1 MANSVK
7 LNITGMTCVNCA
19 NAIEKSTKKLDGV
32 ISSKVS
38 FAESSAVFEIDDNSR
53 LETIK
58 SKIKKLGYGIVANYD
73 ELEAVKQKEVLNLK
87 NKLIIAAIFS
97 TVTMALEMT
106 GQDNFFKSLF
116 LLLLTSIV
124 IFYCG
129 VGFYK
134 HAISSLKNR
143 NYDMNVL
150 IFLGTL
156 MAYLYSIFTFIIPEA
171 IPQNMRYLYFSGAS
185 MIITFVLLGKFLEER
200 SKIKAGNY
208 LKTLMDLSP
217 KTALILTKDGSSVSI
232 PTSELKIGDIVV
244 VKNGYNIPCDGIIV
258 SGGAEIDTGALTGES
273 LPVYKSVRDNVN
285 AGTLNTNGYINIK
298 VTKRDSDSLLSQILN
313 LLANASSQ
321 KMPISRLADRV
332 ANIFVPSV
340 ISISIATFLIWTM
353 LDTPTRGILAAI
365 SVLIIS
371 CPCALGLA
379 TPIAIISGISVGA
392 KNGILIKNPEVM
404 EVMKDIKYAVFDKT
418 GTLTK
423 GEISVINTNLNS
435 DDLKIAINAEAL
447 SEHPISKAIV
457 RYDPDKVDKSL
468 SFEFKNIPGMGIDAN
483 NGEILIG
490 NIKLLNSFDIDI
502 SSEHLNEINK
512 ILDSGFGI
520 VLVAINKQYKGYI
533 TLSDTIK
540 DDAKQ
545 SIKEIKDLGI
555 IPVMLTGDNEKT
567 ALVVAKELEI
577 DKVMAGVLPDGKFE
591 IINSLKQ
598 DGSKVIFIGDGIN
611 DAPPLKA
618 ADIGIAMSSG
628 SDIAKDV
635 GDTIL
640 IKNDLKS
647 VLFSINL
654 ATNTMKV
661 IKENL
666 AWASI
671 YNILCIPVA
680 AGVLY
685 PFFGLLLTPMYA
697 ALAMSISSVSVVLNS
712 LRLRIMKF

>member
-1 MANSVK
+1 
-7 LNITGMTCVNCA
+7 MTCVNCA

-38 FAESSAVFEIDDNSR
+38 FAESSAIFEIDDNSR

-58 SKIKKLGYGIVANYD
+58 SKIKKLGYGIAANYD
-73 ELEAVKQKEVLNLK
+73 ELEVAKQKEVLNLK

-129 VGFYK
+129 VSFYK

-156 MAYLYSIFTFIIPEA
+156 MAYLYSIVTFIAPEI

-208 LKTLMDLSP
+208 LKALMDLSP

-244 VKNGYNIPCDGIIV
+244 VKNGYNIPCDGTIV

-273 LPVYKSVRDNVN
+273 LPVYKSVGDSVN

-298 VTKRDSDSLLSQILN
+298 VTKRDSDSLLSQILD
-313 LLANASSQ
+313 LLSNASSQ

-423 GEISVINTNLNS
+423 GEISVVNTNLNN

-457 RYDPDKVDKSL
+457 RYAPDEIDKSL
-468 SFEFKNIPGMGIDAN
+468 SFKFKNIPGMGIDAN
-483 NGEILIG
+483 DGEILIG

-502 SSEHLNEINK
+502 SSEHLNEINN

-520 VLVAINKQYKGYI
+520 VLVAINRQYKGYI

-577 DKVMAGVLPDGKFE
+577 DKVIAGVLPDGKFE
-591 IINSLKQ
+591 IINSLKK

-635 GDTIL
+635 GDIIL

-680 AGVLY
+680 AGILY

-712 LRLRIMKF
+712 LRLRIMKL

>member
-1 MANSVK
+1 
-7 LNITGMTCVNCA
+7 MTCVNCA

-38 FAESSAVFEIDDNSR
+38 FAESSAIFEIDDNSR

-58 SKIKKLGYGIVANYD
+58 SKIKKLGYGIAANYD
-73 ELEAVKQKEVLNLK
+73 ELEVAKQKEVLNLK

-129 VGFYK
+129 VSFYK

-156 MAYLYSIFTFIIPEA
+156 MAYLYSIVTFIAPEI

-208 LKTLMDLSP
+208 LKALMDLSP

-244 VKNGYNIPCDGIIV
+244 VKNGYNIPCDGTIV

-273 LPVYKSVRDNVN
+273 LPVYKSVGDSVN

-298 VTKRDSDSLLSQILN
+298 VTKRDSDSLLSQILD
-313 LLANASSQ
+313 LLSNASSQ

-423 GEISVINTNLNS
+423 GEISVVNTNLNN

-457 RYDPDKVDKSL
+457 RYAPDEIDKSL
-468 SFEFKNIPGMGIDAN
+468 SFKFKNIPGMGIDAN
-483 NGEILIG
+483 DGEILIG

-502 SSEHLNEINK
+502 SSEHLNEINN

-520 VLVAINKQYKGYI
+520 VLVAINRQYKGYI

-577 DKVMAGVLPDGKFE
+577 DKVIAGVLPDGKFE
-591 IINSLKQ
+591 IINSLKN

-635 GDTIL
+635 GDIIL

-680 AGVLY
+680 AGILY

>member
-1 MANSVK
+1 
-7 LNITGMTCVNCA
+7 
-19 NAIEKSTKKLDGV
+19 
-32 ISSKVS
+32 
-38 FAESSAVFEIDDNSR
+38 
-53 LETIK
+53 
-58 SKIKKLGYGIVANYD
+58 
-73 ELEAVKQKEVLNLK
+73 
-87 NKLIIAAIFS
+87 
-97 TVTMALEMT
+97 
-106 GQDNFFKSLF
+106 
-116 LLLLTSIV
+116 
-124 IFYCG
+124 
-129 VGFYK
+129 
-134 HAISSLKNR
+134 
-143 NYDMNVL
+143 
-150 IFLGTL
+150 
-156 MAYLYSIFTFIIPEA
+156 
-171 IPQNMRYLYFSGAS
+171 
-185 MIITFVLLGKFLEER
+185 
-200 SKIKAGNY
+200 
-208 LKTLMDLSP
+208 
-217 KTALILTKDGSSVSI
+217 
-232 PTSELKIGDIVV
+232 
-244 VKNGYNIPCDGIIV
+244 
-258 SGGAEIDTGALTGES
+258 
-273 LPVYKSVRDNVN
+273 
-285 AGTLNTNGYINIK
+285 
-298 VTKRDSDSLLSQILN
+298 
-313 LLANASSQ
+313 
-321 KMPISRLADRV
+321 
-332 ANIFVPSV
+332 
-340 ISISIATFLIWTM
+340 
-353 LDTPTRGILAAI
+353 
-365 SVLIIS
+365 
-371 CPCALGLA
+371 
-379 TPIAIISGISVGA
+379 
-392 KNGILIKNPEVM
+392 
-404 EVMKDIKYAVFDKT
+404 
-418 GTLTK
+418 
-423 GEISVINTNLNS
+423 
-435 DDLKIAINAEAL
+435 
-447 SEHPISKAIV
+447 
-457 RYDPDKVDKSL
+457 
-468 SFEFKNIPGMGIDAN
+468 
-483 NGEILIG
+483 
-490 NIKLLNSFDIDI
+490 
-502 SSEHLNEINK
+502 
-512 ILDSGFGI
+512 FGI

-635 GDTIL
+635 GDIIL

>member
-1 MANSVK
+1 
-7 LNITGMTCVNCA
+7 MTCVNCA

-53 LETIK
+53 LEIIK

-134 HAISSLKNR
+134 HAISSLKNK

-208 LKTLMDLSP
+208 LKTLIDLSP

-273 LPVYKSVRDNVN
+273 LPVYKSVGDNVN

-457 RYDPDKVDKSL
+457 RYAPDKVDKSL

-490 NIKLLNSFDIDI
+490 NINLLNSFDIYI

-577 DKVMAGVLPDGKFE
+577 DKVIAGVLPDGKFE

-635 GDTIL
+635 GDIIL

>member
-1 MANSVK
+1 
-7 LNITGMTCVNCA
+7 MTCVNCA

-53 LETIK
+53 LEIIK

-208 LKTLMDLSP
+208 LKTLIDLSP

-273 LPVYKSVRDNVN
+273 LPVYKSVGDNVN

-457 RYDPDKVDKSL
+457 RYAPDKVDKSL

-490 NIKLLNSFDIDI
+490 NINLLNSFDIYI

-567 ALVVAKELEI
+567 ALVIAKELEI
-577 DKVMAGVLPDGKFE
+577 DKVIAGVLPDGKFE

-635 GDTIL
+635 GDIIL

>member
-1 MANSVK
+1 
-7 LNITGMTCVNCA
+7 MTCVNCA

-38 FAESSAVFEIDDNSR
+38 FAESSAIFEIDDNSR

-58 SKIKKLGYGIVANYD
+58 SKIKKLGYGIAANYD
-73 ELEAVKQKEVLNLK
+73 ELEVAKQKEVLNLK

-129 VGFYK
+129 VSFYK

-156 MAYLYSIFTFIIPEA
+156 MAYLYSIVTFIAPEI

-208 LKTLMDLSP
+208 LKALMDLSP

-244 VKNGYNIPCDGIIV
+244 VKNGYNIPCDGTIV

-273 LPVYKSVRDNVN
+273 LPVYKSVGDSVN

-298 VTKRDSDSLLSQILN
+298 VTKRDSDSLLSQILD
-313 LLANASSQ
+313 LLSNASSQ

-340 ISISIATFLIWTM
+340 ISISIATFLIWAM

-423 GEISVINTNLNS
+423 GEISVVNTNLNN

-457 RYDPDKVDKSL
+457 RYAPDEIDKSL
-468 SFEFKNIPGMGIDAN
+468 SFKFKNIPGMGIDAN
-483 NGEILIG
+483 DGEILIG

-502 SSEHLNEINK
+502 SSEHLNEINN

-520 VLVAINKQYKGYI
+520 VLVAINRQYKGYI

-577 DKVMAGVLPDGKFE
+577 DKVIAGVLPDGKFE
-591 IINSLKQ
+591 IINSLKK

-635 GDTIL
+635 GDIIL

-680 AGVLY
+680 AGILY

>member
-1 MANSVK
+1 
-7 LNITGMTCVNCA
+7 MTCVNCA

-38 FAESSAVFEIDDNSR
+38 FAESSAIFEIDDNSR

-58 SKIKKLGYGIVANYD
+58 SKIKKLGYGIAANYD
-73 ELEAVKQKEVLNLK
+73 ELEVAKQKEVLNLK

-129 VGFYK
+129 VSFYK

-156 MAYLYSIFTFIIPEA
+156 MAYLYSIVTFIAPEI

-208 LKTLMDLSP
+208 LKALMDLSP

-244 VKNGYNIPCDGIIV
+244 VKNGYNIPCDGTIV

-273 LPVYKSVRDNVN
+273 LPVYKSVGDSVN

-298 VTKRDSDSLLSQILN
+298 VTKRDSDSLLSQILD
-313 LLANASSQ
+313 LLSNASSQ

-340 ISISIATFLIWTM
+340 ISISIATFLIWAM

-423 GEISVINTNLNS
+423 GEISVVNTNLNN

-457 RYDPDKVDKSL
+457 RYAPDEIDKSL
-468 SFEFKNIPGMGIDAN
+468 SFKFKNIPGMGIDAN
-483 NGEILIG
+483 DGEILIG

-502 SSEHLNEINK
+502 SSEHLNEINN

-520 VLVAINKQYKGYI
+520 VLVAINRQYKGYI

-577 DKVMAGVLPDGKFE
+577 DKVIAGVLPDGKFE
-591 IINSLKQ
+591 IINSLKN

-635 GDTIL
+635 GDIIL

-680 AGVLY
+680 AGILY